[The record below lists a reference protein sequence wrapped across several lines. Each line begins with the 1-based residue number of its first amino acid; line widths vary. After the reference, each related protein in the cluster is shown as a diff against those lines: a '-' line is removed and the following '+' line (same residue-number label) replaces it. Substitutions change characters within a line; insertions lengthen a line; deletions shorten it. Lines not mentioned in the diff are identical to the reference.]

1 MRRWAWVNPGGPSV
15 VTRVLVRGRRG
26 GGAVR
31 ERGELTME
39 SEVGVMSLMVRGQRP
54 RNVGASRS
62 RRGQEVDFL
71 LEPALPTPGLEPLE
85 AHLRL

>member
-1 MRRWAWVNPGGPSV
+1 
-15 VTRVLVRGRRG
+15 
-26 GGAVR
+26 
-31 ERGELTME
+31 ME

-71 LEPALPTPGLEPLE
+71 LEPVLPTPGLEPLE